1 MKEYDIAIIGGGV
14 SGCAT
19 ARWLS
24 KYDLNIILI
33 EKGEDVASGTSKAN
47 SGIIHGGYAAPEGT
61 LRCEMNVKGNP
72 MFDQA
77 YEELK
82 FEFERMGSFVVA
94 VDESE
99 MDKLEEEKK
108 QGDERGIEGEIIT
121 DIKTIKTMEPNIT
134 DKVVA
139 VYHCPSAGIIWP
151 FGLNIALA
159 ENAHKNGV
167 DFLFESPVTDIKNSN
182 GMFTIQAGEKVVNS
196 KYVVNAA
203 GVYADKVANR
213 VGAANFSIKPRK
225 GEYIIL
231 DKKAM
236 DIQKI
241 LFPIPTPFSKGILV
255 CPTTHGNTFVG
266 PNSNLQDDK
275 EDIATTTDGL
285 NEIIS
290 GARKLFPSVP
300 MRDSI
305 TNFAG
310 LRAISSRDG
319 DFIVEESPVEGFVN
333 VAGICSPGLSSC
345 LAIAD
350 RVVGIFRNDIG
361 LELKEKPDYDPY
373 RTPQRRL
380 ENMSENDLA
389 EAIEEN
395 PQWGRIICRC
405 ETVTEAEIVEA
416 INRPIGAKSL
426 DMVKKRLRPGMGR
439 CQGGF
444 CTPKVLKILSRE
456 LKVPVKDIPKNTKG
470 SELILGRTKN
480 LDSVVW
486 EGKP

>member
-24 KYDLNIILI
+24 KYDLDIILI

-47 SGIIHGGYAAPEGT
+47 SGIVHGGYAAPDGT

-82 FEFERMGSFVVA
+82 FDFERMGSFVVA

-99 MDKLEEEKK
+99 MDKLEEEKR

-121 DIKTIKTMEPNIT
+121 DIKTIKKMEPNIT
-134 DKVVA
+134 DSVVA
-139 VYHCPSAGIIWP
+139 VYHCPSAGIVWP
-151 FGLNIALA
+151 FGLTIALA

-167 DFLFESPVTDIKNSN
+167 NFLFESPVTDITKTEDGFS
-182 GMFTIQAGEKVVNS
+182 IKAGEKTVNS
-196 KYVVNAA
+196 RYIVNAA
-203 GVYADKVANR
+203 GVYADKVAGM
-213 VGAANFSIKPRK
+213 VGADNFSIKPRK
-225 GEYIIL
+225 GEYVIL
-231 DKKAM
+231 DKTAM
-236 DIQKI
+236 DIKKI

-255 CPTTHGNTFVG
+255 CPTNHGNTFVG

-275 EDIATTTDGL
+275 DDIATTSEGL

-290 GARKLFPSVP
+290 GARKLFPTVP
-300 MRDSI
+300 MRASI

-319 DFIVEESPVEGFVN
+319 DFIVEQSPVEGFVN

-350 RVVGIFRNDIG
+350 RVVGIFKNEIG
-361 LELKEKPDYDPY
+361 LDLKEKPDYDPY
-373 RTPQRRL
+373 RTPQKRL
-380 ENMSENDLA
+380 EDMNEQELA
-389 EAIEEN
+389 QAIREN

-405 ETVTEAEIVEA
+405 ETVSEAEIVEA
-416 INRPIGAKSL
+416 IHRPIGAKSL
-426 DMVKKRLRPGMGR
+426 DMIKKRLRPRMGR

-444 CTPKVLKILSRE
+444 CTPKLLKILSRE
-456 LKVPVKDIPKNTKG
+456 LKVPVKDIPKNIKG
-470 SELILGRTKN
+470 SELVLGRTKN
-480 LDSVVW
+480 LDSIVW